1 MWLDEKGNF
10 SDIVSE
16 LSRPARSRRQ
26 THNICHDISMK
37 KSELH
42 DIKQNF
48 VIKHGGDMTTKT
60 YVNAFAMKAEIPEVL
75 KSMETQHTSQRL
87 KYSQKTTQAGTLTAP
102 APVILLMRLFCP
114 FCYGMS
120 SVGQQQ

>member
-1 MWLDEKGNF
+1 MLNILWLNAKGNF

-26 THNICHDISMK
+26 THNICHNISMK

-42 DIKQNF
+42 VIKQDF
-48 VIKHGGDMTTKT
+48 VIKHGGDMATKT

-75 KSMETQHTSQRL
+75 KLMEPNIHLRD
-87 KYSQKTTQAGTLTAP
+87 
-102 APVILLMRLFCP
+102 
-114 FCYGMS
+114 
-120 SVGQQQ
+120 